1 METNTR
7 LVNEFSQGVSALKN
21 SDFSKGVFY
30 FRVALNKHKQ
40 SKAAAAKCLA
50 YLGLCEVLG
59 GLEEKITLIEKAH
72 QINPKDTNI
81 LRALA
86 YASFTKGDRKHGL
99 AALILGLK
107 IEPENKALII
117 FLDQVGYRR
126 KRVINS
132 LQRTNTLNQ
141 FLGRFLRKDKK
152 SMDVVSALPIAA

>member
-1 METNTR
+1 MGNQ
-7 LVNEFSQGVSALKN
+7 V
-21 SDFSKGVFY
+21 
-30 FRVALNKHKQ
+30 
-40 SKAAAAKCLA
+40 
-50 YLGLCEVLG
+50 GLCEVLG

-117 FLDQVGYRR
+117 FFRSSGL
-126 KRVINS
+126 
-132 LQRTNTLNQ
+132 
-141 FLGRFLRKDKK
+141 
-152 SMDVVSALPIAA
+152 SA